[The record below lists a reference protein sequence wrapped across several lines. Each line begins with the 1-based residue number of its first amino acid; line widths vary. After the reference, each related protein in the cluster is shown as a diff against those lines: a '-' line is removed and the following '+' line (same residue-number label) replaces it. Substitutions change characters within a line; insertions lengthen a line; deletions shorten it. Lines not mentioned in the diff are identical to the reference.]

1 MGNAAVALQAG
12 RGDAEMKPANNLA
25 DRLGLVPVS
34 IIALGAPTQP
44 VDRMMAVQSA
54 VARLVGWF
62 ADLRLPRLR
71 LAPTLHS
78 AEQGD
83 RP

>member
-1 MGNAAVALQAG
+1 
-12 RGDAEMKPANNLA
+12 MKPDHALA
-25 DRLGLVPVS
+25 DWLGLTPVS
-34 IIALGAPTQP
+34 IIAFGAPTQP

-54 VARLVGWF
+54 VARLVGWL
-62 ADLRLPRLR
+62 AALRLPRLR
-71 LAPTLHS
+71 LAPPPHS

>member
-1 MGNAAVALQAG
+1 
-12 RGDAEMKPANNLA
+12 MKPNHDLA

-44 VDRMMAVQSA
+44 VERMMAVQSA
-54 VARLVGWF
+54 VARLVGWL

-71 LAPTLHS
+71 LAPPPLHS
-78 AEQGD
+78 AKQGD
-83 RP
+83 RS

>member
-1 MGNAAVALQAG
+1 MQTDKNI
-12 RGDAEMKPANNLA
+12 AN
-25 DRLGLVPVS
+25 GLDLFPVS
-34 IIALGAPTQP
+34 IIAFGAPAQP
-44 VDRMMAVQSA
+44 VERLMAVQSA
-54 VARLVGWF
+54 IARLAGWL

-71 LAPTLHS
+71 VAQPLQS

>member
-1 MGNAAVALQAG
+1 
-12 RGDAEMKPANNLA
+12 MKPDNDLANEF
-25 DRLGLVPVS
+25 GLMPVS

-44 VDRMMAVQSA
+44 VERLMAVQSA
-54 VARLVGWF
+54 IARLVGWL

-71 LAPTLHS
+71 FTPPLHS
-78 AEQGD
+78 TEQGD

>member
-1 MGNAAVALQAG
+1 
-12 RGDAEMKPANNLA
+12 MKPDNDLA

-34 IIALGAPTQP
+34 IIALGAPAQP
-44 VDRMMAVQSA
+44 VERLMAVQSA
-54 VARLVGWF
+54 IARLVGWL

-71 LAPTLHS
+71 FAPPLRS

>member
-1 MGNAAVALQAG
+1 MTDHRNS
-12 RGDAEMKPANNLA
+12 A
-25 DRLGLVPVS
+25 DGFGLIPVS
-34 IIALGAPTQP
+34 IIAHGAPAQP
-44 VDRMMAVQSA
+44 VERLMALQSA
-54 VARLVGWF
+54 IARLVGWL

-71 LAPTLHS
+71 LAPPLHS

>member
-1 MGNAAVALQAG
+1 
-12 RGDAEMKPANNLA
+12 MKPDHDLA
-25 DRLGLVPVS
+25 DRLGLMPVS
-34 IIALGAPTQP
+34 IIAFGAPAQP
-44 VDRMMAVQSA
+44 VERMMAVQSA
-54 VARLVGWF
+54 VARLVGWL

-71 LAPTLHS
+71 LAPPLHS

>member
-1 MGNAAVALQAG
+1 
-12 RGDAEMKPANNLA
+12 MKPDNDLA
-25 DRLGLVPVS
+25 DRLDLMPVS
-34 IIALGAPTQP
+34 IIALGAPAQP
-44 VDRMMAVQSA
+44 VERMMAVQSA
-54 VARLVGWF
+54 VARLVGWL

-71 LAPTLHS
+71 VAPPLHS

>member
-1 MGNAAVALQAG
+1 
-12 RGDAEMKPANNLA
+12 MKPNNDLA

-34 IIALGAPTQP
+34 IIALGAPAQP
-44 VDRMMAVQSA
+44 VERLMAVQSA
-54 VARLVGWF
+54 VARLVGWL

-71 LAPTLHS
+71 VAPPLRS

>member
-1 MGNAAVALQAG
+1 MQTDRNF
-12 RGDAEMKPANNLA
+12 AE
-25 DRLGLVPVS
+25 GLELFPVS
-34 IIALGAPTQP
+34 IIALGTPAAP
-44 VDRMMAVQSA
+44 VERLIAVQSA
-54 VARLVGWF
+54 VARLVGWL

-71 LAPTLHS
+71 LAPPLHS